1 MIAAGEE
8 SDVIGKIFNGKKVGT
23 LFLPENASSITAAI
37 TTTMNELLVSG
48 SNNNN
53 DNNSS
58 NGLKTSSSL
67 TALLQLPTSSATTKS
82 IVEVNNDNSS
92 NSMTVESIE
101 ELAKTVRRNSRILQ
115 SLSSQERTNIL
126 LKIVEYLHDRS
137 ELILHANT
145 KDMEKAEKK

>member
-37 TTTMNELLVSG
+37 TTTMNDLLVSG
-48 SNNNN
+48 SNNN
-53 DNNSS
+53 
-58 NGLKTSSSL
+58 GLKTSSSL
-67 TALLQLPTSSATTKS
+67 AALLELPTSSATTKS

-137 ELILHANT
+137 EFILHANT

>member
-48 SNNNN
+48 GNNN
-53 DNNSS
+53 DNST

-67 TALLQLPTSSATTKS
+67 AALLQLPTSSATTKS

-126 LKIVEYLHDRS
+126 LKIVEYLRDRS

>member
-1 MIAAGEE
+1 M
-8 SDVIGKIFNGKKVGT
+8 IGKIFNGKKVGT

-37 TTTMNELLVSG
+37 TTTMNDLLVSG
-48 SNNNN
+48 SNDN
-53 DNNSS
+53 DNSS

-67 TALLQLPTSSATTKS
+67 AALLQLPTPSTTTTKS

-92 NSMTVESIE
+92 SSMTEESIE

-126 LKIVEYLHDRS
+126 LKIVEYLHERS

-145 KDMEKAEKK
+145 NDMEKAEKK

>member
-48 SNNNN
+48 GNNN
-53 DNNSS
+53 DNST

-67 TALLQLPTSSATTKS
+67 AALLQLPTSSATTKS

>member
-23 LFLPENASSITAAI
+23 LFLPEKVSLITAAI
-37 TTTMNELLVSG
+37 TTTMNDLLLND

-53 DNNSS
+53 N

-67 TALLQLPTSSATTKS
+67 ASLLQLPSTTTTTTADD
-82 IVEVNNDNSS
+82 NNSS
-92 NSMTVESIE
+92 SSTGAGGMTEESIE
-101 ELAKTVRRNSRILQ
+101 ELAKTVRSNSRILQ

-126 LKIVEYLHDRS
+126 LKIVEYLHEES
-137 ELILHANT
+137 EVILHANM

>member
-23 LFLPENASSITAAI
+23 LFLPEKTSSADTAI
-37 TTTMNELLVSG
+37 TTTMNDLLVSD
-48 SNNNN
+48 NNNN
-53 DNNSS
+53 

-67 TALLQLPTSSATTKS
+67 TSLLQLPTTSSTTTADDT
-82 IVEVNNDNSS
+82 NNNSS
-92 NSMTVESIE
+92 SMTEESIE
-101 ELAKTVRRNSRILQ
+101 ELSKTVRTNSRILQ

-126 LKIVEYLHDRS
+126 FKIVEYLHDRS
-137 ELILHANT
+137 ELILHANM